1 MPGGL
6 KWRLWL
12 DLARR
17 ELGVTVAILVVTAG
31 ALAFVAIAD
40 EALEDGALEGGAHG
54 LDRAVL
60 LMMRRGGDPGLAAG
74 PSWLLLAMT
83 DVTALGSITVL
94 GVIVVLLAALFASLR
109 LWRESLLLLLASVS
123 GLAISQ
129 GLKAATG
136 RSRPDEA
143 FRLVEAANASFP
155 SGHAM
160 LSAVVYL
167 TLGVLITRF
176 ARRRRVKAFAL
187 TAAVLLTLIVGASR
201 VYLGVHWPTDVLA
214 GWCVGAA
221 WAMACWLV
229 AWRLGRSR
237 PPLD

>member
-1 MPGGL
+1 MPDGL

-12 DLARR
+12 ELARR
-17 ELGVTVAILVVTAG
+17 ELGVTAAILVMAAG
-31 ALAFVAIAD
+31 ALTFMVIAD
-40 EALEDGALEGGAHG
+40 EALEGGAHG

-60 LMMRRGGDPGLAAG
+60 RFMREDQNPGLAAG
-74 PSWLLLAMT
+74 PPWLLIAMT

-94 GVIVVLLAALFASLR
+94 GLLVALMAGLFASLR
-109 LWRESLLLLLASVS
+109 LWRESLWLVLASLGGV
-123 GLAISQ
+123 AISQ
-129 GLKAATG
+129 GLKAAIG

-167 TLGVLITRF
+167 TLGVLIARF
-176 ARRRRVKAFAL
+176 ASRRRVKAFAL
-187 TAAVLLTLIVGASR
+187 TTAVFLTLIVGASR
-201 VYLGVHWPTDVLA
+201 IYLGVHWTTDVLA

-221 WAMACWLV
+221 WAMACWLA
-229 AWRLGRSR
+229 AWRLDRSR
-237 PPLD
+237 AQQT